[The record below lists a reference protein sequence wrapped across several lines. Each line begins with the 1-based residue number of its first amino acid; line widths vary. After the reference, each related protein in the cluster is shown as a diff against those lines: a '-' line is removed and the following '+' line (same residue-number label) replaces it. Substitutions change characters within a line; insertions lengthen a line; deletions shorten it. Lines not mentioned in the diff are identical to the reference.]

1 MLRGKKWALYVNM
14 SDVSEN
20 VIQQKMYVDTIFL
33 REDCCQKEDMKQN
46 YIFTMWK
53 RYFPSKQ
60 KKKWKPSMPRKENQK
75 EQIFWYTITTQNVKL
90 CEKTK
95 QISME
100 RNFEFWGTIWSHGT
114 CSGVNLLH
122 TVPILWKMHLWKMLR
137 MSQDCCGIDWSATFT
152 CKITLVIEDYMIYSL
167 KDKSSWNKITWA
179 RKCLAIWKKKLT
191 NYIANLETTKLTIGT

>member
-1 MLRGKKWALYVNM
+1 MLFFFVKIVVKKKIW
-14 SDVSEN
+14 SKITFSPCERDIFRVS
-20 VIQQKMYVDTIFL
+20 
-33 REDCCQKEDMKQN
+33 
-46 YIFTMWK
+46 
-53 RYFPSKQ
+53 

-75 EQIFWYTITTQNVKL
+75 EQIFLYTITTQNVKL

-137 MSQDCCGIDWSATFT
+137 MSQDCCGIDWSATIYLQNYT
-152 CKITLVIEDYMIYSL
+152 CDRRLYDIFSKWQKFLETKLPERENALLFGKRNWRTTLL
-167 KDKSSWNKITWA
+167 
-179 RKCLAIWKKKLT
+179 IWKL
-191 NYIANLETTKLTIGT
+191 

>member
-1 MLRGKKWALYVNM
+1 M

-75 EQIFWYTITTQNVKL
+75 EQIFLYTITTQNVKL

-137 MSQDCCGIDWSATFT
+137 MSQDCCGIDWSATIYLQNYT
-152 CKITLVIEDYMIYSL
+152 CDRRLYDIFSKGQKFLEQ
-167 KDKSSWNKITWA
+167 
-179 RKCLAIWKKKLT
+179 
-191 NYIANLETTKLTIGT
+191 NYLSAKMPCYLEKETDELHC

>member
-1 MLRGKKWALYVNM
+1 
-14 SDVSEN
+14 
-20 VIQQKMYVDTIFL
+20 
-33 REDCCQKEDMKQN
+33 MK
-46 YIFTMWK
+46 IVV
-53 RYFPSKQ
+53 
-60 KKKWKPSMPRKENQK
+60 KKKIWSKITFSPCERD
-75 EQIFWYTITTQNVKL
+75 IFRVSKKNESRQCQEKKIKRSRFFLYTITTQNVKL

-100 RNFEFWGTIWSHGT
+100 RNSEFWGTIWSHGT

-167 KDKSSWNKITWA
+167 NHNSSWKQ
-179 RKCLAIWKKKLT
+179 
-191 NYIANLETTKLTIGT
+191 NYLSAKMPCYLEKETDELHC